1 MAQCHN
7 SINFEVWRKKLFK
20 VSFFL
25 DIGGVVVKYEIPFW
39 SIPNLLSLSAVEGFQ
54 NEATNPIQH
63 EKSFVIIFLPWFYD
77 YGSQTSSLCQ
87 NICENFFGHTWFLY
101 TCLPYLVFFT
111 LLGNKCW
118 WKHKMRE
125 RDDVGIIRFFAQ
137 WLVPN
142 IYQKF
147 LFQFVI
153 ICPIKKKIAILISD
167 SFTAALTAIW
177 HDKRV
182 SFTSGSI
189 ISNAYY
195 QWLWIV

>member
-7 SINFEVWRKKLFK
+7 SINFEVWHQQKNFLK
-20 VSFFL
+20 SPFFL
-25 DIGGVVVKYEIPFW
+25 T
-39 SIPNLLSLSAVEGFQ
+39 LLVLMLNMSTCFGWCQTCFHYLQLRAFKMRQ
-54 NEATNPIQH
+54 PIQFNMRSLWLGFMNMTASKPAH
-63 EKSFVIIFLPWFYD
+63 YVKIFAK
-77 YGSQTSSLCQ
+77 T
-87 NICENFFGHTWFLY
+87 FLGIPGF
-101 TCLPYLVFFT
+101 CIRVCPILFFT
-111 LLGNKCW
+111 LLDNKCW

-153 ICPIKKKIAILISD
+153 RCPIKKKIAILISD

-182 SFTSGSI
+182 SLPSGSI